1 MWNLLVFALVGLLAG
16 AAARVFY
23 TARQPMQIP
32 GTMLVGIPGA
42 LGGGVLSRAFWP
54 AVEGQFAYGNLLLSL
69 LGAVLGIVSRAGM
82 GYSQRRRV

>member
-23 TARQPMQIP
+23 AERQPMQILA
-32 GTMLVGIPGA
+32 TMLVGILGA
-42 LGGGVLSRAFWP
+42 LAGGVLSWAFWP

-69 LGAVLGIVSRAGM
+69 LGAVVGIVFRAGM
-82 GYSQRRRV
+82 AYAQRRRV